1 MTITMERLN
10 NASILV
16 VDDVEVNRAILM
28 GSLKKRGYTNILVAK
43 DGAEA
48 LRITYEEKPDLVI
61 LDIVMPSMDGFSY
74 CKAIRRDPAFD
85 NMPILVQT
93 MLEKMEDKLKAFHL
107 GASDYICK
115 PINPDELSARTQV
128 HLMKKLLVEDLHNYQ
143 LRTDAEMQAAKSMQA
158 RLMPDE
164 HMIAMCERMFD
175 MKIAA
180 HVETSSLL
188 GGDSWGIRPL
198 SDTKLA
204 IYSYDFSGH
213 GVSAAMNVFRIH
225 TVMQECAYASADPG
239 HFLGQLSK
247 RLHPLLERNQ
257 FATMFYA
264 VIDTDA
270 NCLLYAAAAAPSP
283 ILFTQADQN
292 CALLDASGFPLGA
305 ISNAAYQTHSIAFM
319 PNDLLLFASD
329 CLIESKNSEGELLC
343 EEAIAECVSDT
354 MYKNMMNPARSCLDG
369 ILSKF
374 RNHTSAPIGDDL
386 TISTFWRCKS

>member
-1 MTITMERLN
+1 
-10 NASILV
+10 
-16 VDDVEVNRAILM
+16 
-28 GSLKKRGYTNILVAK
+28 
-43 DGAEA
+43 
-48 LRITYEEKPDLVI
+48 
-61 LDIVMPSMDGFSY
+61 MPSMDGFSY
-74 CKAIRRDPAFD
+74 CQAIRCDPTFD

-93 MLEKMEDKLKAFHL
+93 MLDKMEDKLKAFHL

-164 HMIAMCERMFD
+164 HTIAMCERMFD

-180 HVETSSLL
+180 HVETSSFL

-247 RLHPLLERNQ
+247 RLHPLLERGQ

-270 NCLLYAAAAAPSP
+270 NCLLYAAAAAPAP
-283 ILFTQADQN
+283 ILFSQADQDSI
-292 CALLDASGFPLGA
+292 LLDGTGFPIGA
-305 ISNAAYQTHSIAFM
+305 ISNAVYQTHYIAFM
-319 PNDLLLFASD
+319 PQDLLLFASD
-329 CLIESKNSEGELLC
+329 CLIESKNLTDEFLSEQD
-343 EEAIAECVSDT
+343 IVECVVDT
-354 MYKNMMNPARSCLDG
+354 MRKNPVNPARSCLDD
-369 ILSKF
+369 ILAIF
-374 RNHTSAPIGDDL
+374 HNHTSEPIGDDL
-386 TISTFWRCKS
+386 TINAFWRCKN